1 MPEKL
6 PLCINRRMLISYV
19 CRKLQFKID
28 SIHVACIAGILFDE
42 IMKDMFDNKEIKIHN
57 FGVLR
62 IYQLAD
68 QMGHDVVRRAR
79 VVKKGV
85 KLLRLILDESI
96 KKIVDLHLDVE
107 RTLEVCHNSKK
118 TVKEL

>member
-6 PLCINRRMLISYV
+6 PLCIGRRMLISYV
-19 CRKLQFKID
+19 CRKLQYKIE

-42 IMKDMFDNKEIKIHN
+42 IMKDMFDSKEIKIYN

-85 KLLRLILDESI
+85 KVLRLILDESI
-96 KKIVDLHLDVE
+96 KNIVDVHLDVE
-107 RTLEVCHNSKK
+107 RTLEARYNDK
-118 TVKEL
+118 TQ